1 MAYNKIQEIIKSET
15 AKSAK
20 QLAMKKIQLVSES
33 STNGLIQ
40 YVQKIK
46 CFSSDSLQFQTGVTR
61 AYGALCGRVRLFLK
75 AQEFISALFIDIE
88 RFEFRSFAKKRE
100 KTKRGCKIP
109 EPKSA
114 PKAVH

>member
-1 MAYNKIQEIIKSET
+1 MTEI
-15 AKSAK
+15 
-20 QLAMKKIQLVSES
+20 
-33 STNGLIQ
+33 STYGLIHH
-40 YVQKIK
+40 VQKTK
-46 CFSSDSLQFQTGVTR
+46 RFCSDSLQFQTGVTR
-61 AYGALCGRVRLFLK
+61 AYGALCGRVRLFMK